1 MIALA
6 ALAQTKGAGQASW
19 KSPAASRNVG
29 GPLLA
34 QERPVLLEG
43 NSAERAPVVRSPG
56 ERLGADPMVSGAPFF
71 LPPVIYDPKGFGS
84 GGVAIADVNGDGKPD
99 LLVANRIACPTC
111 TNGSVAVLL
120 GNGDG
125 TFQSAVTYDSVGSET
140 LVVADVNGDGKPD
153 VLGEDGV
160 LLGNG
165 DGTFQP
171 ALTFNDLEGAV
182 SIAVADV
189 NGDGK
194 LDVVLLGGCP
204 GPPLCLK
211 GDGAVT
217 VLRGN
222 GDGTF
227 GPDYPYYDSGGRQ
240 ALAIAVADLNGDGK
254 PDVVA
259 ANQCT
264 SQPCTQVFHGVVGVL
279 LGTGDTSNPF
289 QPVVNYS
296 GGNHTS
302 DVAIAD
308 VNGDGK
314 PDIVEMDAGAG
325 VGGAGV
331 GVLIGN
337 GNGTFQPRVGYG
349 TGGYAGGSI
358 VVADVNQDGK
368 LDIVVGNNVSGTVA
382 VLLGNGDGTF
392 QPAVTQAESDPR
404 SMAVADLNGDG
415 RLDLVVGTT
424 DGNGASLVGVMLHVG
439 AVATKTKVI
448 ASLNPSVFGQPVKFT
463 AVVSS
468 GSGTPSG
475 TVIFFDG
482 STSLGS
488 ATLVNGR
495 GSISTSVLQGGS
507 HSITA
512 VYQGSL
518 KFNSD
523 VSAPLQQNVNLATTA
538 SSLASS
544 LNPALITELVTYTAT
559 VASQYGGAVTG
570 TVMFE
575 DGGSTVATVTMVGDQ
590 AAYTTKYTT
599 PGTHSITATY
609 SGDTNN
615 TGSVSSAL
623 VEQVNRGVPTKTV
636 LVTSGSPSFVGNPV
650 TFTAT
655 VTPSHGTIPD
665 GELVTFFDGVT
676 AIGTGTTT
684 SGVATFTTSSL
695 TLKTHTI
702 KGTYPGDTVFQSST
716 GSVTQVVEGYP
727 TTTTLSS
734 SPNPSQFGQAV
745 TFTAQ
750 VTSSGPVPT
759 GKVKFL
765 DGTTTLGAAVL
776 SGGIAKITKSTLAVG
791 THPVT
796 AQYLG
801 DAFSDKSTS
810 SVVNQV
816 VQ

>member
-1 MIALA
+1 
-6 ALAQTKGAGQASW
+6 
-19 KSPAASRNVG
+19 
-29 GPLLA
+29 
-34 QERPVLLEG
+34 
-43 NSAERAPVVRSPG
+43 
-56 ERLGADPMVSGAPFF
+56 
-71 LPPVIYDPKGFGS
+71 
-84 GGVAIADVNGDGKPD
+84 
-99 LLVANRIACPTC
+99 
-111 TNGSVAVLL
+111 
-120 GNGDG
+120 
-125 TFQSAVTYDSVGSET
+125 
-140 LVVADVNGDGKPD
+140 
-153 VLGEDGV
+153 
-160 LLGNG
+160 
-165 DGTFQP
+165 
-171 ALTFNDLEGAV
+171 
-182 SIAVADV
+182 
-189 NGDGK
+189 
-194 LDVVLLGGCP
+194 
-204 GPPLCLK
+204 
-211 GDGAVT
+211 
-217 VLRGN
+217 
-222 GDGTF
+222 
-227 GPDYPYYDSGGRQ
+227 
-240 ALAIAVADLNGDGK
+240 
-254 PDVVA
+254 
-259 ANQCT
+259 
-264 SQPCTQVFHGVVGVL
+264 
-279 LGTGDTSNPF
+279 
-289 QPVVNYS
+289 
-296 GGNHTS
+296 
-302 DVAIAD
+302 VAIAD

-337 GNGTFQPRVGYG
+337 GDGTFQPRVGYG

-358 VVADVNQDGK
+358 VVADVNHDGK
-368 LDIVVGNNVSGTVA
+368 LDIVVGINVYGTVA
-382 VLLGNGDGTF
+382 VLRGNGDGTF

-424 DGNGASLVGVMLHVG
+424 DGNGTSLVGVMLHVG
-439 AVATKTKVI
+439 AVPTKTKVI
-448 ASLNPSVFGQPVKFT
+448 ASLNPSVFGQSVKFT
-463 AVVSS
+463 ATVSS
-468 GSGTPSG
+468 GSGTPPG

-482 STSLGS
+482 STSLGT
-488 ATLVNGR
+488 ATLVNGH
-495 GSISTSVLQGGS
+495 GSISTSVLQAGS

-518 KFNSD
+518 KFNSS
-523 VSAPLQQNVNLATTA
+523 VSAPYQQVVNPATTTT
-538 SSLASS
+538 SLASS

-570 TVMFE
+570 TVMFQ
-575 DGGSTVATVTMVGDQ
+575 DGGSTVATVTMVGGQ

-599 PGTHSITATY
+599 PGTHTITATY

-615 TGSVSSAL
+615 TGSVSSPL
-623 VEQVNRGVPTKTV
+623 VEQINRGVPSKTV
-636 LVTSGSPSFVGNPV
+636 VTTSGSPSFIGQPV

-655 VTPSHGTIPD
+655 VTPNHGTIPD
-665 GELVTFFDGVT
+665 GELVTFFDGTT

-702 KGTYPGDTVFQSST
+702 KGTYPGDAVFQSST

-791 THPVT
+791 THPIT

-801 DAFSDKSTS
+801 DAVSDKSTS
-810 SVVNQV
+810 AVVNQR